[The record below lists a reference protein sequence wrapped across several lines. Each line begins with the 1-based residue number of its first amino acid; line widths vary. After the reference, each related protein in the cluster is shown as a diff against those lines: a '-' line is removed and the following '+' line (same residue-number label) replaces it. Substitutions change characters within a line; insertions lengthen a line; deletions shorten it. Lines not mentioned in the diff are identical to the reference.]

1 MTTFQLR
8 RRRNATQ
15 RTLCDAVSS
24 SYPKVNHHYVN
35 TPAVQDCPKG
45 YPLLAAFL
53 DSDDNFMIYRRFGYL
68 QARLL
73 LEKQE
78 ELRRLEEDLD
88 ILDSREQERWKD
100 AHARDNPLKT
110 LKNGKKGKASERRV
124 LVRKIEKKFRGYG
137 TSN

>member
-15 RTLCDAVSS
+15 KILCDAVSS
-24 SYPKVNHHYVN
+24 SYPKVNQHYVN
-35 TPAVQDCPKG
+35 TPAVKDCPKG

-88 ILDSREQERWKD
+88 ILDGREQERWKD
-100 AHARDNPLKT
+100 AHARDNPLKS
-110 LKNGKKGKASERRV
+110 LKNGKKDKASERRV
-124 LVRKIEKKFRGYG
+124 LIRKIEKKFRGYG

>member
-1 MTTFQLR
+1 M
-8 RRRNATQ
+8 
-15 RTLCDAVSS
+15 
-24 SYPKVNHHYVN
+24 
-35 TPAVQDCPKG
+35 
-45 YPLLAAFL
+45 LAAFL

-110 LKNGKKGKASERRV
+110 LKNGKKDKASERRV
-124 LVRKIEKKFRGYG
+124 LIRKIEKKFRGYG
-137 TSN
+137 TSKLIYDLVHN

>member
-1 MTTFQLR
+1 MRT
-8 RRRNATQ
+8 RNVAQ
-15 RTLCDAVSS
+15 AILFDAVSIHPDTLMHPS
-24 SYPKVNHHYVN
+24 TNN
-35 TPAVQDCPKG
+35 TLVQDCPKG

-88 ILDSREQERWKD
+88 ILDGREQERWKD
-100 AHARDNPLKT
+100 AHARDNPLKS
-110 LKNGKKGKASERRV
+110 LKNGKKDKASERRV
-124 LVRKIEKKFRGYG
+124 LIRKIEKKFRGYG